1 MVDIELLSRYIILR
15 LLQKGNTI
23 NPAKLRRI
31 LYYLQAWYMVY
42 FNSPGKSIFSD
53 VPESWSSGPGYSRLV
68 DLFPTLGDRDQFSLK
83 ELSLPDL
90 DLPGKELS
98 CIVRSVYKE
107 LGKTLS
113 LRQFDF
119 IEECITMFGCM
130 GTDDLVLST
139 LSEEPWTETRKGISP
154 FEKGRNLSL
163 EKMFEYY
170 GGKRKKKV

>member
-23 NPAKLRRI
+23 NPSKLRRI

-42 FNSPGKSIFSD
+42 FDSPGKSIFSD
-53 VPESWSSGPGYSRLV
+53 VPESWSSGPGYGRLI

-83 ELSLPDL
+83 DLSLPDL

-139 LSEEPWTETRKGISP
+139 LSEEPWTETRKDISP
-154 FEKGRNLSL
+154 LNKGRNLSL

-170 GGKRKKKV
+170 GKRKKKV